1 MINSVLLRQFRS
13 HKELTVDFTNDI
25 NLIIG
30 PNGSGKT
37 SVLEAI
43 YTTLSG
49 SSWRGSS
56 DDMVRD
62 GSDWASVDVAAGDN
76 TYSLRLDGRDGQ
88 LTKSRLIN
96 KESKRTGFP
105 PVLLLEPTMIDLVVG
120 GPRVR
125 REWLDDVLSAIDDD
139 YARALRNYERSL
151 SQRNALL
158 KREVRNKDQLFVW
171 NIKLAELGAQLVA
184 ARSQLIESSKSQIA
198 SLFEQVAG
206 YTKSLDIN
214 YSPKFDVDDYSQQ
227 FMNYLEQKLERDIA
241 IGFTPTGPHRE
252 EVTLMA
258 ESGIARDH
266 LSRGE
271 QLILAFAL
279 IYSQSENLSPTAV
292 LIDDY
297 ASDLDK
303 EKSNKLLST
312 IIEQKITTKP
322 SLNDSNQKGCV
333 INL

>member
-1 MINSVLLRQFRS
+1 MIDSVQLRQFRS
-13 HKELTVDFTNDI
+13 HEELMVDFTDDT

-43 YTTLSG
+43 YTTLTG
-49 SSWRGSS
+49 SSWRGSN

-62 GSDWASVDVAAGDN
+62 GSDWAIADVVIDGD

-96 KESKRTGFP
+96 KEPKRKGFP
-105 PVLLLEPTMIDLVVG
+105 TVLLLEPTMIDLVVG

-125 REWLDDVLSAIDDD
+125 REWLDGVLSATDDD
-139 YARALRNYERSL
+139 YSRALRNYERSL

-171 NIKLAELGAQLVA
+171 NIKLAELGAQLVN
-184 ARSQLIESSKSQIA
+184 ARSQLVESSKEQIA

-214 YSPKFDVDDYSQQ
+214 YSPKFEVDDYSQQ

-279 IYSQSENLSPTAV
+279 VYAQVEKLSPTVV

-297 ASDLDK
+297 TSDLDQQ
-303 EKSNKLLST
+303 KSDALMK
-312 IIEQKITTKP
+312 IVAEQKIIAQTT
-322 SLNDSNQKGCV
+322 SINDKEAAV
-333 INL
+333 LL